1 MDDIKASHRRKGP
14 TDIQERTFQFAL
26 RVLQLADQ
34 LPPTIAG
41 REIARQLIRAGTSV
55 GSNMQEADAAVS
67 KKDFINDVGISRKEA
82 RECNYWLK
90 IIRAARLSKHGD
102 LLSLIDESWE
112 LVRILSA
119 IVRSARSQSKTNA
132 T

>member
-1 MDDIKASHRRKGP
+1 MADAGVSPRGKEP
-14 TDIQERTFQFAL
+14 PDIQHRTFRFGV

-34 LPPTIAG
+34 LPATVAG

-82 RECNYWLK
+82 RESHYWLK
-90 IIRAARLSKHGD
+90 LIRAAGLSKHPD
-102 LLSLIDESWE
+102 LASLIEESWE

-119 IVRSARSQSKTNA
+119 IIRSATGRQRIR
-132 T
+132 